1 MNSKYRDIAKMES
14 AEARKS
20 MDSLIDDLGVAVM
33 PDSSPHLK

>member
-1 MNSKYRDIAKMES
+1 MMES

-20 MDSLIDDLGVAVM
+20 MDSLIDDLVVAVM